1 MGFEGLGI
9 WAQMEQQG
17 IVQLIFIVEKN
28 MKL

>member
-17 IVQLIFIVEKN
+17 IVQLMFIVEKN